1 MLSPVEAR
9 ERNGATYWHAPEAM
23 PVNESGKG
31 FWGEDGFTFGDFLDT
46 INPLQHLPIVGT
58 VYRALTGD
66 ELAPGARL
74 AGGALF
80 GGPIG
85 AAAAMANLAVE
96 EIAGQDI
103 GATVLAAVTGDDTP
117 ATPTQV
123 AALAPTAAATA
134 TDAVTAE
141 GTRPQLSPAAFE
153 ALMRSVELSPQAAAT
168 LRPPATAATDAADL
182 PELSP
187 AAFEAPVGAGSTA
200 PAKAA
205 NDGENQAEAARE
217 LHDML
222 RAYAEERGVTP
233 PAGNR

>member
-1 MLSPVEAR
+1 MLSPLEAR
-9 ERNGATYWHAPEAM
+9 ERNGATYWHEAEAV
-23 PVNESGKG
+23 PTGDGGTN

-74 AGGALF
+74 AGGTLF

-85 AAAAMANLAVE
+85 AATAMANLAVE

-103 GATVLAAVTGDDTP
+103 GATVLAAFAGDETP
-117 ATPTQV
+117 ASPVQV
-123 AALAPTAAATA
+123 AALAPDTGAAVPTLPTETA
-134 TDAVTAE
+134 
-141 GTRPQLSPAAFE
+141 RPQLSPAAFD
-153 ALMRSVELSPQAAAT
+153 ALMRSVELSPQAAAS
-168 LRPPATAATDAADL
+168 LQPPDAADAADL

-187 AAFEAPVGAGSTA
+187 TAFETLVGGLDAGA
-200 PAKAA
+200 AKSS
-205 NDGENQAEAARE
+205 NDSDKQAEAAHE

-222 RAYAEERGVTP
+222 RAYAEERGLTP
-233 PAGNR
+233 PVGTR

>member
-1 MLSPVEAR
+1 MLSPLEAR
-9 ERNGATYWHAPEAM
+9 ERNGATYWHEPEAV
-23 PVNESGKG
+23 PVNDSGKG

-58 VYRALTGD
+58 IYRALTGD

-85 AAAAMANLAVE
+85 AATAVANLAVE

-103 GATVLAAVTGDDTP
+103 GATVLAAFTGDETP
-117 ATPTQV
+117 AAPVQV
-123 AALAPTAAATA
+123 AALSPTAAATDAA
-134 TDAVTAE
+134 TAD
-141 GTRPQLSPAAFE
+141 GTRPQLSPTAFE

-168 LRPPATAATDAADL
+168 LRPPATAAPETGDL

-187 AAFEAPVGAGSTA
+187 AAFEALVGAGNAA

-205 NDGENQAEAARE
+205 NDGDNQAEAARE

-233 PAGNR
+233 PTGNR

>member
-1 MLSPVEAR
+1 MLSPLEAR
-9 ERNGATYWHAPEAM
+9 ERNGATYWHEPEAA

-58 VYRALTGD
+58 IYRALTGD

-117 ATPTQV
+117 AAPTQV
-123 AALAPTAAATA
+123 AVLTPTAAATDAA
-134 TDAVTAE
+134 TADA
-141 GTRPQLSPAAFE
+141 TRPQLSPAAFE

-168 LRPPATAATDAADL
+168 LRPPAAATAEPTDL

-187 AAFEAPVGAGSTA
+187 AAFEALVGAGNAA

-205 NDGENQAEAARE
+205 NDDGNQAEAARE

-233 PAGNR
+233 PTGNR

>member
-1 MLSPVEAR
+1 MLSPLEAR
-9 ERNGATYWHAPEAM
+9 ERNGATYWHEQKAA
-23 PVNESGKG
+23 PVNESGKA

-58 VYRALTGD
+58 IYRALTGD

-85 AAAAMANLAVE
+85 AATAMANLAVE

-103 GATVLAAVTGDDTP
+103 GATVLAAFTGDETP
-117 ATPTQV
+117 ATPVQV
-123 AALAPTAAATA
+123 AALSPASAGASADAAPADAA
-134 TDAVTAE
+134 
-141 GTRPQLSPAAFE
+141 RPQLSPAAFE

-168 LRPPATAATDAADL
+168 LRPPATVAPDAGDL

-187 AAFEAPVGAGSTA
+187 AAFEALVGAGNAA

-205 NDGENQAEAARE
+205 NDGDNQAEAARE

-222 RAYAEERGVTP
+222 RAYAEERGVTL